1 MVVNFLLRR
10 RERMAVKAYK
20 NLEFLNSPDAR
31 VVRIVSEFL
40 EPQTRFRKQQITDTI
55 VFFGSARFTDRKTAL
70 KMYNDVK
77 KLNPQNEKNFVQKL
91 RKAQIA
97 VEMSKYYEDAVTLSK
112 MLTEWSSSL
121 PTNGRRFVVVTGGGP
136 GIMEAANRGARLGKG
151 KSIGLNISI
160 PMEQFVNKYVTKE
173 LSMEFHYF
181 FMRKFWFVYLAKAL
195 IVFPGGFGTMDE
207 LMEVLTLIQTGK
219 LNKKLAV
226 IIYGSSYWRKV
237 LNFDVLI
244 EHGCIDKT
252 DLGMFKFCDTPRKA
266 FEELKS
272 FLTKNYL

>member
-1 MVVNFLLRR
+1 
-10 RERMAVKAYK
+10 MAVKAYK

-77 KLNPQNEKNFVQKL
+77 KLNPKNEKNFVQKL